1 MAKIQTHLTWRQRLA
16 RYLLDPVQFEQA
28 LQEEIKE
35 EAELLNRD
43 ILVREL
49 QLIDDQH
56 RIMAARAKQVFL
68 GNWLLQDANSS
79 SGTEA

>member
-1 MAKIQTHLTWRQRLA
+1 MAQIQTHLTWRQRIA
-16 RYLLDPVQFEQA
+16 RRILNPIEFETA
-28 LQEEIKE
+28 LEDEIKE

-56 RIMAARAKQVFL
+56 KIMAARAKQVFL
-68 GNWLLQDANSS
+68 GNWLLNANPGSR
-79 SGTEA
+79 TEA